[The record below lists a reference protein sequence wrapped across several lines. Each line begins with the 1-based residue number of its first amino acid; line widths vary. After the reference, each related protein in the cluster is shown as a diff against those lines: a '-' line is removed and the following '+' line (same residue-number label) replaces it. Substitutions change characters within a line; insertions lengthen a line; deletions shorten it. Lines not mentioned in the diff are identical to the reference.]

1 MFSRLISLYRTR
13 LSVRLTVYYTALL
26 LCLFML
32 VAAFFLYRLNSKLI
46 KDIDRL
52 LYDEAREL
60 VEDLNT
66 EKDLLSGCSEYA
78 ETVSKRKYYPMFFRL
93 LEPGGNEAFAR
104 RAVVKKKKQ
113 QLLQYPEQRPGDKE
127 FFFFNVPFRQPFRCF
142 QRSITV
148 GNKEYILQ
156 IVTSTGRAAKTVRQ
170 VMKYMLLALPVV
182 LVLSLLI
189 GLNAARRPFVI
200 MRRMNAITRRITAE
214 NMRERLPVPQTES
227 EVREL
232 TETINDMLDRLES
245 SFNEVRQFTADV
257 AHELRNPLCAVQ
269 GEMEVVLSRDRSAAE
284 YREMAAETLVRI
296 KDLIKIVNDLFLVSR
311 FDNHKVLLEK
321 ETTDFAALVRDLY
334 EFFEPVAQEHRIAFT
349 LEACPQASAVVD
361 RTHMQQLV
369 SNLIDNALKF
379 TPDGE
384 SVALRLEK
392 LPGRLVFQV
401 MDTGI
406 GIPEEDMPHIFER
419 FYQADKTRSYAQRG
433 SGLGLQICKRIAEA
447 HGGEITVR
455 ANELKG
461 VTFTLRLPC
470 EKQDAAAYG

>member
-1 MFSRLISLYRTR
+1 MFSRMFSLYRSR
-13 LSVRLTVYYTALL
+13 LSVRLTVYYTVLL

-60 VEDLNT
+60 VDDLNT

-78 ETVSKRKYYPMFFRL
+78 ETVSQRKYYPMFFRL
-93 LEPGGNEAFAR
+93 LDPGGNEAFAL
-104 RAVVKKKKQ
+104 RAVVKKKQQ
-113 QLLQYPEQRPGDKE
+113 QLLRYPEPRPGNKE
-127 FFFFNVPFRQPFRCF
+127 FFFFNVPSRRPFRCY
-142 QRSITV
+142 QHSITV
-148 GNKEYILQ
+148 RDKDYILQ
-156 IVTSTGRAAKTVRQ
+156 IVTPAGRAMKTLRQMAKT
-170 VMKYMLLALPVV
+170 MLLALPVV
-182 LVLSLLI
+182 LLLSLLI
-189 GLNAARRPFVI
+189 GLNASRRPFVI

-214 NMRERLPVPQTES
+214 NMQERLPVPQIES

-232 TETINDMLDRLES
+232 TETINDMLGRLEA
-245 SFNEVRQFTADV
+245 SFHEVRQFTADV

-269 GEMEVVLSRDRSAAE
+269 GEMEVVLSRDRSAAD
-284 YREMAAETLVRI
+284 YRDMVAETLGRI
-296 KDLIKIVNDLFLVSR
+296 KALIKIVNDLFLVSR

-321 ETTDFAALVRDLY
+321 EHINFAGLVRDLY
-334 EFFEPVAQEHRIAFT
+334 EFFEPVAQEHQIVFT
-349 LEACPQASAVVD
+349 LEACPQAGAVVD

-379 TPDGE
+379 TPAGE
-384 SVALRLEK
+384 SVTLRLSP
-392 LPGRLVFQV
+392 LPGQLVFQV
-401 MDTGI
+401 IDTGI

-419 FYQADKTRSYAQRG
+419 FYQADKTRSAAQRG

-455 ANELKG
+455 ANEDKG

-470 EKQDAAAYG
+470 GQQDALTNV

>member
-1 MFSRLISLYRTR
+1 MFSKLINLYRTR
-13 LSVRLTVYYTALL
+13 LSVRLTVYYTVLL

-66 EKDLLSGCSEYA
+66 EKDLLAGCSEYA
-78 ETVSKRKYYPMFFRL
+78 ETVVHRKYYPLFFRL
-93 LEPGGNEAFAR
+93 IDPSGREVYALR
-104 RAVVKKKKQ
+104 VVVKKKGQ
-113 QLLQYPEQRPGDKE
+113 QLLKYPEQRPEDRG
-127 FFFFNVPFRQPFRCF
+127 FFFFKVPLRRPFRCY
-142 QRSITV
+142 QNNITV
-148 GNKEYILQ
+148 RDKEYILQ
-156 IVTSTGRAAKTVRQ
+156 IVTPTGRAMKTLRQMAKT
-170 VMKYMLLALPVV
+170 MLLALPVV

-189 GLNAARRPFVI
+189 GLNASRRPFVI

-214 NMRERLPVPQTES
+214 NMQERLPEPQVES

-232 TETINDMLDRLES
+232 TETINDMLGRLEA
-245 SFNEVRQFTADV
+245 SFNEVRQFTGDV

-269 GEMEVVLSRDRSAAE
+269 GEMEVILSRDRSAFE
-284 YREMAAETLVRI
+284 YRDMVAETLVRI
-296 KDLIKIVNDLFLVSR
+296 KALIKIVNDLFLVSR

-321 ETTDFAALVRDLY
+321 ENIDFAGLVRDMY
-334 EFFEPVAQEHRIAFT
+334 EFFEPVAQENQITFT
-349 LEACPQASAVVD
+349 LAACPKASAVVD
-361 RTHMQQLV
+361 RTHIQQLL

-379 TPDGE
+379 TPAGE
-384 SVALRLEK
+384 SVTLQLEQ
-392 LPGRLVFQV
+392 LSGQLVFKV

-406 GIPEEDMPHIFER
+406 GIPEEDMPHIFNR
-419 FYQADKTRSYAQRG
+419 FYQADRARSPARPG

-447 HGGEITVR
+447 HGGEISVR
-455 ANELKG
+455 ANEHKG

-470 EKQDAAAYG
+470 